1 MGAGEVEGMEG
12 VGWGVMG
19 LLRLW
24 KCVEKWRVVGRGSYG
39 REFKSSVREGR
50 NPEMQKR
57 HLEPRRV
64 KDVRARP
71 RITDL

>member
-24 KCVEKWRVVGRGSYG
+24 KCVEKTSRVEVC
-39 REFKSSVREGR
+39 
-50 NPEMQKR
+50 
-57 HLEPRRV
+57 RV
-64 KDVRARP
+64 TPTFGAGILRDKCHGFLFP
-71 RITDL
+71 LS